1 MPYETLSGAIEAKAY
16 DRALDLIESSPEVEL
31 VGYAVDGQ
39 EAHELA
45 RALQPDFVLV
55 DRAGSA
61 FLIRRTRAEADR
73 WAGED
78 EEWLAPGEERV
89 PSTTGYVPT
98 LVGLL
103 AVGTGVWALLG
114 LASLL

>member
-1 MPYETLSGAIEAKAY
+1 MPYETLSGAIEAKLY
-16 DRALDLIESSPEVEL
+16 DRALDLIEASPEVEL

-45 RALQPDFVLV
+45 RALRPDFVLV
-55 DRAGSA
+55 DRAGSV
-61 FLIRRTRAEADR
+61 FLIRRTRAEADS

-78 EEWLAPGEERV
+78 DEWLAPGEERA
-89 PSTTGYVPT
+89 PGTTGYVPT

-103 AVGTGVWALLG
+103 AVGAGVCALLG
-114 LASLL
+114 LSSLL